1 MMPDDSSR
9 YWVMHSSARM
19 DTLRMFKVL
28 WLSAKSVGKAEACD
42 HRWGRGQ
49 FTLTGGSLAR
59 RSQGG
64 PGLGIHLEVPRLD
77 HVLGMLSPYEVYV
90 EFRSNT

>member
-1 MMPDDSSR
+1 MPVLVCPCSWCATEEAEGARRAVKLMMPDDSSR

-49 FTLTGGSLAR
+49 FTIAPLPAPVR
-59 RSQGG
+59 QK
-64 PGLGIHLEVPRLD
+64 PR
-77 HVLGMLSPYEVYV
+77 
-90 EFRSNT
+90 